1 MADIH
6 YIEQALK
13 QMADPKY
20 KEFHGK
26 LMPTVNSDKVL
37 GVRVPDLRKFA
48 KEIYKSDIKDDFLK
62 ILPHIYYEEDNLHA
76 FLIEMIKDYDVVIEE
91 LNKFLPLVDNW
102 ATCDMMSPKI
112 FKKHKKELLNE
123 IEKWINSGEAYTIRY
138 GIKCLMQH
146 YLDDDFD
153 VSFLK
158 KVADVKSEEYY
169 VNMMRAWYFATA
181 LSKQYDVTVKFLEN
195 RVLDKWTHNKTI
207 SKAIESYCV
216 VPENKDYLKTLRY

>member
-1 MADIH
+1 MTDIQC
-6 YIEQALK
+6 IEQRLK

-20 KEFHGK
+20 KEFHQK
-26 LMPTVNSDKVL
+26 LMPTINNEKVL
-37 GVRVPDLRKFA
+37 GVRVPDLRRFT
-48 KEIYKSDIKDDFLK
+48 KEINKTEIKNDFLN
-62 ILPHIYYEEDNLHA
+62 ILPHKYYEEDNLHA
-76 FLIEMIKDYDVVIEE
+76 FLIEMIKDYDEVIKQ
-91 LNKFLPLVDNW
+91 LNRFLPFVDNW

-123 IEKWINSGEAYTIRY
+123 IEKWINSDKAYTIRY
-138 GIKCLMQH
+138 GIKCLMQY

-181 LSKQYDVTVKFLEN
+181 LSKQYDEAVKFLEN
-195 RVLDKWTHNKTI
+195 RILDKWTHNKTI

-216 VPENKDYLKTLRY
+216 TAENKNYLKTLRY